1 MSINPNWDYS
11 HVRGYR
17 NEAAE
22 PERRS
27 SKPTTLRTL
36 LNKITHQRA
45 TEVARKKRLVAKI
58 GKAVTAEFL
67 RGGVRI

>member
-17 NEAAE
+17 TPAPT

-27 SKPTTLRTL
+27 GGANNLRTL
-36 LNKITHQRA
+36 LNQVAHQRA
-45 TEVARKKRLVAKI
+45 TEVARKKRLVAKL
-58 GKAVTAEFL
+58 GAAVPAEFR
-67 RGGVRI
+67 RGGVRT